1 MAKFKKKK
9 SAPTPES
16 NDSKSKIVDGIS
28 TPEIEKSTSVSDS
41 SNDPPKDSPI
51 DQAKKVQKIKNWLN
65 YFGCVLL

>member
-9 SAPTPES
+9 SEPTPEPE
-16 NDSKSKIVDGIS
+16 NSKPKIGDDLG

-51 DQAKKVQKIKNWLN
+51 EQAEKSAKD
-65 YFGCVLL
+65 